1 MSAESRIRELEDTI
15 SRLQHEL
22 VGSRRSV
29 TGTVS
34 TDASLLGVFA
44 DRTVLENFPDV
55 IVIMSRDQRI
65 LYLNRTAGRSIED
78 TIGSDALEFISP
90 AERAKF
96 VERFERSWQSGE
108 ACTLELNMVSGNTW
122 ETRLAPIRVNGEQT
136 LMLGTSRDIT
146 QRLARRD
153 SESLRL
159 ALDATGMGIWTWRAD
174 TDQLTWD
181 RTACAILGLPESAA
195 ESTGAAF
202 IALVHPEDRDR
213 VREAIS
219 RSLDTGDFGEIDH
232 RVVLPTGELRHI
244 STRGTL
250 IRDEHGVL
258 LGFRGGVIDVT
269 ARKRFEQQLSHGQ
282 KMEAIGQLTAGIAHN
297 FNNLL
302 SVIVPNVGLA
312 RHSHGADLM
321 SCLDDIDHAARR
333 ATDLVQQLTLFT
345 RQSTDTRR
353 DSIDI
358 TALVHRTVQICRG
371 TFQRVIRIELEME
384 PELPRVSANAGQI
397 EQVLLNICINARDA
411 LLDSGI
417 ERPQMV
423 LHVDRH
429 DGFVRIRVIDNG
441 PGMEERVR
449 VRVFEPFF
457 TTKAIGRGT
466 GLGLASA
473 YAIVTEH
480 KGRISCETPPGAGS
494 VFTVELPQASAHQ
507 TAQAANPFASPAA
520 APRASA
526 ETVLIADSDPL
537 PRRALASMLA
547 FGGYRVLEA
556 GTAQQLFMHFGTND
570 TPPVDLV
577 LLDAALSEPSHG
589 SEQLLARLQRLA
601 GKVPIIMLLAA
612 GSVRDGAA
620 RTTSG
625 LAKPVAANTLF
636 GTIRAALDG
645 TRSV

>member
-1 MSAESRIRELEDTI
+1 MGAESRIRELEDTI

-22 VGSRRSV
+22 VGLRRGPTATTS
-29 TGTVS
+29 S
-34 TDASLLGVFA
+34 DASLLGVFA
-44 DRTVLENFPDV
+44 DRSVLESFPDV
-55 IVIMSRDQRI
+55 VVIMSRDYRMV
-65 LYLNRTAGRSIED
+65 YLNRTAGRNIED
-78 TIGSDALEFISP
+78 AIGASALDFILP
-90 AERAKF
+90 EERAMFMK
-96 VERFERSWQSGE
+96 RFDDSWETGE
-108 ACTLELNMVSGNTW
+108 SCTLELNMVSGNTW
-122 ETRLAPIRVNGEQT
+122 ETRLAPIRVEGQQT

-146 QRLARRD
+146 QRLARN
-153 SESLRL
+153 ENLRL
-159 ALDATGMGIWTWRAD
+159 ALDATGMGIWTWSAE

-195 ESTGAAF
+195 HSTGADF

-219 RSLDTGDFGEIDH
+219 RSLDTGDFGEIEH

-250 IRDEHGVL
+250 MRDEHGSL

-345 RQSTDTRR
+345 RQNTDTRR

-358 TALVHRTVQICRG
+358 SALVHRVVQICRG
-371 TFQRVIRIELEME
+371 TFQRVIRIELDME
-384 PELPRVSANAGQI
+384 AELPRVSANAGQI

-411 LLDSGI
+411 LLDAGI
-417 ERPQMV
+417 DRPQIV
-423 LHVDRH
+423 LQVDRH

-449 VRVFEPFF
+449 ARVFEPFF

-480 KGRISCETPPGAGS
+480 KGRIACETQPGAGS
-494 VFTVELPQASAHQ
+494 VFTVELAQASAQQ
-507 TAQAANPFASPAA
+507 TAQANNPFASPAA

-526 ETVLIADSDPL
+526 ETVLIADADPL

-556 GTAQQLFMHFGTND
+556 GNAHQLFSCFDGGD
-570 TPPVDLV
+570 SPPVDLV

-589 SEQLLARLQRLA
+589 SDQLLSRLQRVA
-601 GKVPIIMLLAA
+601 GKVPIIMLLAP
-612 GSVRDGAA
+612 GSVRAGAA

-645 TRSV
+645 TRGA